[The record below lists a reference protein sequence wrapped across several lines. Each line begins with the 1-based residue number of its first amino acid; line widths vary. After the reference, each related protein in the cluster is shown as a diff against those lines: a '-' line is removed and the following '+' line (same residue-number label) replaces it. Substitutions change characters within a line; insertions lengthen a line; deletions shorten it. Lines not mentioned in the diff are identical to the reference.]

1 MSAGRSEQPG
11 GPLAARAGV
20 VAALSLVVAVVLGD
34 SGVVTLALPEILRD
48 FGAEVGEVAW
58 VLIAFNLVLALVA
71 VPAARV
77 CVRGDPA
84 AATAGGLIGFAAAT
98 TVCAVAPSLGVL
110 IAARAIQAAGGA
122 LVIVGSLELLVEATG
137 AERAGVRRWAAAGVA
152 GAALGPVIGGLLTS
166 AFSWRAIFVVQ
177 IPVVLLALP
186 AAIALRGRVRAASRR
201 TWTPRRTARMCWPT
215 WRWRCCR
222 RRSRRR
228 CSCWCCCSWTAGAHS
243 PAVAAVAVTAVP
255 VAALAAGP
263 VFRGVRAGTRSEAV
277 AGSVLIAGG
286 LAGLA
291 LLPGAELAWTLAPQ
305 VLVGLGL
312 GLSVDSLTAAA
323 LRDRIP
329 RALHGGWTIA
339 ARHAGVVVGLAILT
353 PIFTADLRH
362 AETPAKEAIASLV
375 LDAPLPAS
383 TKLDL
388 AEQLG
393 RRLIA
398 ERGRVPD
405 LRPAFRTLRRAG
417 DAGAHRRGPGA
428 RPRGSAQ
435 ARRDPRVPHRFP
447 RRGGAGAAGAR
458 ARAGPER
465 SEPLMRATRAAA
477 HRRAARRRP
486 SSASRSPRAAATTC
500 RAGRPIRAPTRAD
513 PAHPAAARTA
523 RRTDRP
529 ARPRQRRVPARHL
542 PRAPRPRPRGH
553 PLAGSPRRPPRSRR
567 ACATQSTGSTARAAC
582 PRSPSFFPKRS
593 TRPICPGSPRRSSR
607 RSRTDRST
615 TRSRPDRCCAAP
627 IDELDVARLLRELH
641 DPRQLDSAVRSAILQ
656 AALRQILDRLRP

>member
-1 MSAGRSEQPG
+1 MSADRSDQPAS
-11 GPLAARAGV
+11 PPAARTAT
-20 VAALSLVVAVVLGD
+20 VAVLSLAVAVVLGD

-48 FGAEVGEVAW
+48 FGAQVGEVAW

-84 AATAGGLIGFAAAT
+84 TVTAGGVIGFAAAT

-110 IAARAIQAAGGA
+110 IAARAAQAAGGA
-122 LVIVGSLELLVEATG
+122 LVIVGSLELLVQATG

-152 GAALGPVIGGLLTS
+152 GAALGPVVGGVLTW

-186 AAIALRGRVRAASRR
+186 AAIALRGRVVRRPANLDISPDRPHVLANLALALLSAALTAALFLLVLLLVDGWSR
-201 TWTPRRTARMCWPT
+201 
-215 WRWRCCR
+215 
-222 RRSRRR
+222 
-228 CSCWCCCSWTAGAHS
+228 S

-286 LAGLA
+286 LTGLA
-291 LLPGAELAWTLAPQ
+291 LLPDAELAWTIAPQ

-312 GLSVDSLTAAA
+312 GLSVDSLTTAA

-362 AETPAKEAIASLV
+362 AETPAKEAVASLV

-388 AEQLG
+388 ADQLG
-393 RRLIA
+393 RRLVA

-405 LRPAFRTLRRAG
+405 LRPAFRNVRVSA
-417 DAGAHRRGPGA
+417 
-428 RPRGSAQ
+428 AQ
-435 ARRDPRVPHRFP
+435 APVAATLE
-447 RRGGAGAAGAR
+447 RGLEDQLKR
-458 ARAGPER
+458 A
-465 SEPLMRATRAAA
+465 ATRAFRNAFLVAA
-477 HRRAARRRP
+477 ALALLALGPALALRDRRR
-486 SSASRSPRAAATTC
+486 
-500 RAGRPIRAPTRAD
+500 
-513 PAHPAAARTA
+513 
-523 RRTDRP
+523 
-529 ARPRQRRVPARHL
+529 V
-542 PRAPRPRPRGH
+542 
-553 PLAGSPRRPPRSRR
+553 
-567 ACATQSTGSTARAAC
+567 
-582 PRSPSFFPKRS
+582 
-593 TRPICPGSPRRSSR
+593 
-607 RSRTDRST
+607 
-615 TRSRPDRCCAAP
+615 
-627 IDELDVARLLRELH
+627 
-641 DPRQLDSAVRSAILQ
+641 
-656 AALRQILDRLRP
+656 

>member
-1 MSAGRSEQPG
+1 MSADRSDEPAS
-11 GPLAARAGV
+11 PLAARTGA
-20 VAALSLVVAVVLGD
+20 VAVLSLAVAVVLGD

-48 FGAEVGEVAW
+48 FGAEVGGVAW

-84 AATAGGLIGFAAAT
+84 VATAGGVIGFAAAT

-110 IAARAIQAAGGA
+110 IAARAAQAAGGA
-122 LVIVGSLELLVEATG
+122 LVIVGSLELLVAATG
-137 AERAGVRRWAAAGVA
+137 AERAGVGRWAAAGVA
-152 GAALGPVIGGLLTS
+152 GAALGPVVGGLLTS

-186 AAIALRGRVRAASRR
+186 PAIALRGRVRRRQANLDTSPDRPHVLANLALALLSAAL
-201 TWTPRRTARMCWPT
+201 TAALFLLVLLLVDGWDR
-215 WRWRCCR
+215 
-222 RRSRRR
+222 
-228 CSCWCCCSWTAGAHS
+228 S

-263 VFRGVRAGTRSEAV
+263 VFRGLRAGTRSEAV

-286 LAGLA
+286 LTGLA
-291 LLPGAELAWTLAPQ
+291 LLPGAELVWTLAPQ
-305 VLVGLGL
+305 VLIGLGL

-323 LRDRIP
+323 LRDRNP

-393 RRLIA
+393 SRLVA

-405 LRPAFRTLRRAG
+405 LRPAFKSL
-417 DAGAHRRGPGA
+417 
-428 RPRGSAQ
+428 
-435 ARRDPRVPHRFP
+435 RVP
-447 RRGGAGAAGAR
+447 
-458 ARAGPER
+458 
-465 SEPLMRATRAAA
+465 ATQA
-477 HRRAARRRP
+477 
-486 SSASRSPRAAATTC
+486 
-500 RAGRPIRAPTRAD
+500 
-513 PAHPAAARTA
+513 PAAAALERGLEDQLKRAATSAFRTA
-523 RRTDRP
+523 FLVAAGLALLALGP
-529 ARPRQRRVPARHL
+529 A
-542 PRAPRPRPRGH
+542 
-553 PLAGSPRRPPRSRR
+553 LALSDRSR
-567 ACATQSTGSTARAAC
+567 S
-582 PRSPSFFPKRS
+582 
-593 TRPICPGSPRRSSR
+593 
-607 RSRTDRST
+607 
-615 TRSRPDRCCAAP
+615 
-627 IDELDVARLLRELH
+627 
-641 DPRQLDSAVRSAILQ
+641 
-656 AALRQILDRLRP
+656 